1 MKNEMLSVAE
11 YGLAETAIVL
21 SQGFSDY
28 FVRIPFTAATLM
40 QSARSDG
47 VDLSESRVVLHE
59 GIGAGALLI
68 ARRGWTSRVAGMSLV
83 PSARRKGIG
92 RWAVGR
98 VIDESRARGERF
110 MGLEVIEQNEPA
122 VKLYEACGFQRVR
135 RLVGFEF
142 QGDSTTGV
150 ELPVSEVDIRHVAS
164 LLNGGDIPDLPWQLS
179 GETIAHLTPPF
190 RAFGMNGA
198 WIVVSDV
205 SKPEIIIR
213 AIVATGGSI
222 DARKTRRTELLR
234 AMTVIH
240 PGKKWRMSALL
251 PEELGDIFSGAGFT
265 RTKLTQW
272 QMLRSL
278 S

>member
-1 MKNEMLSVAE
+1 MKNEVLSVAE

-59 GIGAGALLI
+59 GIGVGAVLI
-68 ARRGWTSRVAGMSLV
+68 ARRGWTSRVAGMSLA

-92 RWAVGR
+92 RWATGR

-142 QGDSTTGV
+142 QSDSTTGI
-150 ELPVSEVDIRHVAS
+150 ELPVSEVDIRQVAA
-164 LLNGGDIPDLPWQLS
+164 LLGGGDVPDLPWQLS

-205 SKPEIIIR
+205 SKPEITIR
-213 AIVATGGSI
+213 AIAATGGSM
-222 DARKTRRTELLR
+222 DTRNTRSTELLR
-234 AMTVIH
+234 AMTAIYS
-240 PGKKWRMSALL
+240 GKKWKMSALL
-251 PEELGDIFSGAGFT
+251 PEELGDIFTRAGFS